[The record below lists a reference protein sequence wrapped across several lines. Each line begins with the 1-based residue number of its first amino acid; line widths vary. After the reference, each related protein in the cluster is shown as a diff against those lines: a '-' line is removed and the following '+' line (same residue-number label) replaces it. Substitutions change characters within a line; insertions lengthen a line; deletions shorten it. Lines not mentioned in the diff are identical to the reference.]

1 MIWLRFKKYWYLIL
15 KLFIKSKITF
25 YQVLIKDIDQKLD
38 ELKTLKTHNKN
49 SKKEGK

>member
-25 YQVLIKDIDQKLD
+25 YQILIKDINEKLD
-38 ELKTLKTHNKN
+38 ELKTNKVHNKN